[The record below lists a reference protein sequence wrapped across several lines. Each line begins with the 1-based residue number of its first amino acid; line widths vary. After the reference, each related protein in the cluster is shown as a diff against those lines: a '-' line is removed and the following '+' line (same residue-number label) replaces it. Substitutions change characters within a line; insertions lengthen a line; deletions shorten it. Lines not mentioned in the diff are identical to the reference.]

1 MIPEKVI
8 RYSFPDTE
16 VSYQER
22 EVILYALGV
31 NVGLDPM
38 NEREL
43 KYLYEEGLQ
52 ALPSYSMVLGHPG
65 FWLRDPALE
74 VDWVKLLHA
83 EQFLSISRPLSANGT
98 VLVSH
103 NVLGIKDKGEG
114 RGAIVYYEKLLR
126 DAETKEE
133 LCRVTTGVFC
143 RGDGGCGDYG
153 EAPVPLAA
161 MPEQTPDMSISKK
174 TDPRSA
180 MIYRLSGDYNP
191 LHIMPDIARQAGYE
205 RPILHGLCSM
215 GVVGLILQETV
226 GKSSPELFG
235 GYACRFSKPVFP
247 GDTLRVDI
255 WVDDMEGR
263 FRVVAED
270 RNEVVL
276 DRGHFSLLAQEG

>member
-1 MIPEKVI
+1 MIPEKI
-8 RYSFPDTE
+8 IEYGFPDME

-22 EVILYALGV
+22 DVILYALGV
-31 NVGLDPM
+31 NVGQDPM

-43 KYLYEEGLQ
+43 KYLFEEELQ
-52 ALPSYSMVLGHPG
+52 ALPPYAMVLGHPG

-83 EQFLSISRPLSANGT
+83 EQFLSVSRPLPAKGT
-98 VLVSH
+98 VLVRH
-103 NVLGIKDKGEG
+103 NVLGITDKGEG

-153 EAPVPLAA
+153 EAPPKLAM
-161 MPEQTPDMSISKK
+161 MPEQSPDISITKK
-174 TDPRSA
+174 TDLRSA
-180 MIYRLSGDYNP
+180 LIYRLSGDYNP
-191 LHIMPDIARQAGYE
+191 LHIMPDIARQAGYD

-215 GVVGLILQETV
+215 GIAGLVLQETV
-226 GKSSPELFG
+226 GESTPSLFG

-247 GDTLRVDI
+247 GDILRVDI
-255 WVDDMEGR
+255 WVGDMGVR

-276 DRGHFSLLAQEG
+276 DRGHFSLRAH